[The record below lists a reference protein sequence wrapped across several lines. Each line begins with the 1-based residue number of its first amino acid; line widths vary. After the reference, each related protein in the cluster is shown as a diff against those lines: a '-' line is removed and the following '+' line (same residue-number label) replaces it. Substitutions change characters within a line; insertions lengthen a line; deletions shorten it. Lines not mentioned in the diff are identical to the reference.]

1 MEEVDILRG
10 GDAHDLLSSGLQDKI
25 LASIKAG
32 EWEIVMA
39 APPCSTSSWA
49 TFSNDG
55 EPKPLRD
62 RQWPEGFPWLPQ
74 ADRKRVD
81 IDAQL

>member
-1 MEEVDILRG
+1 MEEVNVLRG
-10 GDAHDLLSSGLQDKI
+10 GDAHDLLSPELQDKI
-25 LASIKAG
+25 LASIEAG

-39 APPCSTSSWA
+39 APHCSTSSRA

-62 RQWPEGFPWLPQ
+62 RQWPEGFP
-74 ADRKRVD
+74 
-81 IDAQL
+81 